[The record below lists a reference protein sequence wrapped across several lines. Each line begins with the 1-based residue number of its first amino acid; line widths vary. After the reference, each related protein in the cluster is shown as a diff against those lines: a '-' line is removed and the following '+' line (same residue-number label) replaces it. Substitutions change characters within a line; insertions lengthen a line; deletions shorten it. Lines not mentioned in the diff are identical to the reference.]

1 MSELVANKIMSC
13 EATKDR
19 GINWMQLSHT
29 TLWTSQGPTMTAS
42 GSDWDSPM
50 LWFFWRNE
58 YQSSVFFG
66 SITPKKL
73 SVSHVTYRR
82 QMMFLCGDGY
92 LSCHE
97 MCWLNSQAESDQR
110 NAGVEEKKGLKM
122 PGSSWDPPGKW
133 NINGILFINLRN
145 GKTAEIFVYPLL
157 SKNGFWLEICPYK
170 YWLFEVWSEE
180 PLMVQTPTFFG
191 GVKTVKA
198 LLFLWP

>member
-66 SITPKKL
+66 SITPKKM

-97 MCWLNSQAESDQR
+97 MWLIEFPSR
-110 NAGVEEKKGLKM
+110 IRPTKRWRWRKKGSQNAWLQLRSSRKM
-122 PGSSWDPPGKW
+122 EYKW
-133 NINGILFINLRN
+133 NIIHKSSKWQNGRN
-145 GKTAEIFVYPLL
+145 FCVSLAK
-157 SKNGFWLEICPYK
+157 
-170 YWLFEVWSEE
+170 
-180 PLMVQTPTFFG
+180 
-191 GVKTVKA
+191 
-198 LLFLWP
+198 